1 MNDQTRQSIQFMREN
16 FANLIRTVL
25 SRSECPPVGPP
36 FVHSREPNTPKR
48 QKRTKY
54 SKSSIKQSLLN
65 CEHFYYTILLKQ
77 KKKKSS
83 R

>member
-1 MNDQTRQSIQFMREN
+1 MNDQTYQSIQFMREN
-16 FANLIRTVL
+16 FANLVRTAL
-25 SRSECPPVGPP
+25 SRSDCPPVGSP

-54 SKSSIKQSLLN
+54 SNPSIKKSLLN
-65 CEHFYYTILLKQ
+65 CEHFYYTILLKE
-77 KKKKSS
+77 KKKKTS

>member
-16 FANLIRTVL
+16 FANLVRTAL

-36 FVHSREPNTPKR
+36 FVHSRESNTPQR
-48 QKRTKY
+48 QKRSQY
-54 SKSSIKQSLLN
+54 SNQSIKKSLLN
-65 CEHFYYTILLKQ
+65 CKHFYSTILLKQ
-77 KKKKSS
+77 QKKKTS